1 MDIRESEWEDQIR
14 SVRRWFMGRYRICMN
29 GMYWIQCG
37 DSWRTLCLC
46 TFIWSMGICNGEYY
60 DNGVFLARPTN
71 GDATNDDFSTFSW
84 ILPSAIVLR
93 VAFLFPTVLDSQLVD
108 FANLFPVCQWL

>member
-1 MDIRESEWEDQIR
+1 
-14 SVRRWFMGRYRICMN
+14 
-29 GMYWIQCG
+29 MYFYMEYG
-37 DSWRTLCLC
+37 H
-46 TFIWSMGICNGEYY
+46 CNGEYY

-93 VAFLFPTVLDSQLVD
+93 VAFPFPTILDTQLVD
-108 FANLFPVCQWL
+108 FANLFQVCQWL